1 MSKPIDPLIPKD
13 IQADILTPPS
23 TMPNNQTSSEKSFS
37 LDTLLNVGT
46 QIAGAIGKARTESGA
61 RADRQARIAACG
73 RRPLLGKKKKR
84 EYDQCAANASMEQRS
99 TGGGST
105 PPLPPPPPPSNNTM
119 TFVLVGVGLLAVGGL
134 AYFLLKKK

>member
-13 IQADILTPPS
+13 IQTDILTPPS

-37 LDTLLNVGT
+37 LDNLLNLGVKV
-46 QIAGAIGKARTESGA
+46 AGAVGQARTASGA

-73 RRPLLGKKKKR
+73 RRPLFGKQKKK
-84 EYDQCAANASMEQRS
+84 EYDQCVANASASQRS

-105 PPLPPPPPPSNNTM
+105 PPPPPPPPPSNNTM